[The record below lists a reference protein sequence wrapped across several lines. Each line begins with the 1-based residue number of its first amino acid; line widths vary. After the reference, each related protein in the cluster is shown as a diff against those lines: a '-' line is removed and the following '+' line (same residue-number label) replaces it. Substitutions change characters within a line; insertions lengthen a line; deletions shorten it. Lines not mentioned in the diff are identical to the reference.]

1 MNNNQKLCNHWLDVM
16 GKIMNRWGIPAWL
29 EDEVRQ
35 RDKTCI
41 YCGVQM
47 VEKRTPGGSH
57 KSVATWEHIINDASI
72 VTGDNI
78 ARCCCACNSSK
89 GTKEL
94 AEWLQSKYCKTR
106 GITANTV
113 AEIAKKALTP
123 AKKLTS
129 NERKK

>member
-1 MNNNQKLCNHWLDVM
+1 
-16 GKIMNRWGIPAWL
+16 MNRWGIPAWL
-29 EDEVRQ
+29 EDEIRQ

-47 VEKRTPGGSH
+47 VEKRAPGGSR

-72 VTGDNI
+72 VTRDNI

-94 AEWLQSKYCKTR
+94 AEWLGSKYCK
-106 GITANTV
+106 IHDINADTV
-113 AEIAKKALTP
+113 AEVAKRALIP
-123 AKKLTS
+123 VKKLTS